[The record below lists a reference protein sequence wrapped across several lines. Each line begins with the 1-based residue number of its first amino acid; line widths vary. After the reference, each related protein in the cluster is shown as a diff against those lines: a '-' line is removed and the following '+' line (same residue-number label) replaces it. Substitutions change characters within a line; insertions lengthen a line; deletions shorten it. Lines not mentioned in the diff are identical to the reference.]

1 MKHSKRHS
9 QNREKIDRTKR
20 YELSEAVGL
29 MKGMSTVKFD
39 ESIEVAVRLG
49 VNPKHADQMVRGTVA
64 LPNGTG
70 KQVRVAVFAAGDKAT
85 EAKEAGAD
93 HIGAEDLG
101 EKISGGWTDFDVAV
115 ATPDMMRV
123 VGKLGKILGPRGLM
137 PNPKTGTVTM
147 DLARTIKELKGGR
160 IEFRVDKQA
169 NIAVGVGKL
178 SFDDTQIVENVMVFV
193 DAIVKAKPSSAKGT
207 YVLGVSLSSSMGPG
221 LKLDHG
227 ELLAAIK
234 KQR

>member
-1 MKHSKRHS
+1 MKHSKRYS
-9 QNREKIDRTKR
+9 QNHEKVDRLKR
-20 YELSEAVGL
+20 YELSEAVDL

-70 KQVRVAVFAAGDKAT
+70 KNIRVAVFATGDKAT
-85 EAKEAGAD
+85 EAQEAGAD

-147 DLARTIKELKGGR
+147 DLSRTIKELKGGR

-178 SFDDTQIVENVMVFV
+178 SFEASKIVENIMVFV

-221 LKLDHG
+221 LKLDHAG
-227 ELLAAIK
+227 LLADIK

>member
-1 MKHSKRHS
+1 
-9 QNREKIDRTKR
+9 
-20 YELSEAVGL
+20 

-39 ESIEVAVRLG
+39 ESVEVAVRLA

-85 EAKEAGAD
+85 EAQEAGAD
-93 HIGAEDLG
+93 FIGAEDLG

-147 DLARTIKELKGGR
+147 DLSRTIKELKGGR

-178 SFDDTQIVENVMVFV
+178 SFDAARIIENVMAFV

-207 YVLGVSLSSSMGPG
+207 YVLGVSLCSSMGPG
-221 LKLDHG
+221 LKLDHA